1 MGCCS
6 SNKYSEIKKRKG
18 EIKKGL
24 EQIKIS
30 CKVGEFEVDDHKPKL
45 HFCVDLSTDKAY
57 DTE

>member
-6 SNKYSEIKKRKG
+6 SDKYA

-30 CKVGEFEVDDHKPKL
+30 NKVGEFEVDDHKPTL
-45 HFCVDLSTDKAY
+45 HFCADLSTDKAY